1 MISIKLY
8 FVINSSASM
17 FGSSAGDHSVPRG
30 PEIEE
35 TPEWEESYQEPP
47 AHMRE
52 WLMRYV
58 WCQECKSPR
67 CTKAAPSLE
76 SWGRKEPYEVQ
87 QRQI

>member
-47 AHMRE
+47 ARMRE
-52 WLMRYV
+52 
-58 WCQECKSPR
+58 
-67 CTKAAPSLE
+67 
-76 SWGRKEPYEVQ
+76 
-87 QRQI
+87 